1 MVKPDDENPVQVHI
15 AADELFRECL
25 FLKYKQAIKGH
36 QTPNSVIEWVNRRK
50 VNWREKT
57 MQRV

>member
-1 MVKPDDENPVQVHI
+1 MVKLDDESPVQVHI
-15 AADELFRECL
+15 AANELFSECP
-25 FLKYKQAIKGH
+25 FLKYKQAVKGH
-36 QTPNSVIEWVNRRK
+36 QTYNSVIEWVNRRK